1 MKPGEK
7 KRKRGWKVL
16 KKKNRKRG
24 WKVLKKNETWRKE

>member
-16 KKKNRKRG
+16 KK
-24 WKVLKKNETWRKE
+24 NETWRKGEKKRLESFKEK